1 MGVPGL
7 FGWLRKKFPKA
18 FSSFQI
24 GEKSYKVNYLYID
37 ANPILH
43 DVAQR
48 IFNYG
53 KHESLIDPFENMS
66 FEAKRKRLFIR
77 FMEGINNLVNI
88 VTPQDVLYVAL
99 DGPAPF
105 AKQAQQRERRYKSSK
120 NRTDSGMTFD
130 PNSFTPGTL
139 LMYDL
144 NRYINYSIRKYMNS
158 CNRWKKINVIFS
170 NSNVPGEG
178 EHKIMDYIRTLS
190 EDIKKNKEHCFFGP
204 DGDLIMLTLATH
216 IPKMYLLRED
226 DRHYNQIHFINIGE
240 VSKNLY
246 KNLGLQEGIKTKRRK
261 FSDIVNDFI
270 VEGFFVG
277 NDFLPKIQM
286 FTLLQEGLQLMMKTY
301 ANTSESGTK
310 NFLTIKGKLNLIG
323 FKKFIKV
330 VSQYENKYLV
340 EQILTD
346 DERKQPPEPKYV
358 NETLSSCL
366 IDIIEK
372 DKKPKTR
379 VDIDLYRS
387 KYYAKMNI
395 NNEDDIKL
403 LCRDYLKTFIWV
415 LEYYINGINS
425 WSHAYK
431 HHYAPL
437 MIDFN
442 EYIQNLNLNELN
454 NISEFDLGTPSLP
467 IVQLLSVLPPQSSSL
482 LPIVYSRLMLD
493 PKSPLVKLGYYPT
506 DFEEDCEGK
515 LKEYQCVALLDF
527 IDCDVVTKHYYL
539 TNKKCLDGK
548 TYKRNNYS
556 NVYLFKYKDKQV
568 FKYTSKMGNISLS
581 KVEKI
586 KI

>member
-18 FSSFQI
+18 FSSFQL

-53 KHESLIDPFENMS
+53 KHESLLDPFENMS
-66 FEAKRKRLFIR
+66 FDAKRKRLFVR
-77 FMEGINNLVNI
+77 FMEGINNIINV
-88 VTPQDVLYVAL
+88 VTPQDKLYIAL

-120 NRTDSGMTFD
+120 NRSESGMNFD

-139 LMYDL
+139 MMYDL
-144 NRYINYSIRKYMNS
+144 NRYINYSIRKYMNECS
-158 CNRWKKINVIFS
+158 KWKKIDIIFS

-178 EHKIMDYIRTLS
+178 EHKIMDYIRTLPNN
-190 EDIKKNKEHCFFGP
+190 ILKNKEHCFFGP

-226 DRHYNQIHFINIGE
+226 DRNYNQIHFINIGV
-240 VSKNLY
+240 VSKDLH
-246 KNLGLQEGIKTKRRK
+246 KNLGLVEGVKMKRRN
-261 FSDIVNDFI
+261 SNDIVNDFI
-270 VEGFFVG
+270 VDGFFVG

-301 ANTSESGTK
+301 AKTSEGGVK
-310 NFLTIKGKLNLIG
+310 NFLTINGKLNLVG
-323 FKKFIKV
+323 FKKFIKML
-330 VSQYENKYLV
+330 SNYENKYLV
-340 EQILTD
+340 EQILTE
-346 DERKQPPEPKYV
+346 DERKQPPEPKYF

-372 DKKPKTR
+372 DKRTKTR
-379 VDIDLYRS
+379 VDMNLYKS
-387 KYYAKMNI
+387 KYYNKMGIKN
-395 NNEDDIKL
+395 DDEIKM
-403 LCRDYLKTFIWV
+403 LCHDYLKTFVWV

-442 EYIQNLNLNELN
+442 EYIQNLSLNEFK
-454 NISEFDLGTPSLP
+454 NISNFELGDPSLP
-467 IVQLLSVLPPQSSSL
+467 IIQLLCVLPPQSSNL
-482 LPIVYSRLMLD
+482 LPIPYARLMIE

-506 DFEEDCEGK
+506 EFEEDCEGK

-527 IDCDVVTKHYYL
+527 IDYDEVVKNYHL
-539 TNKKCLDGK
+539 TNKHCLGNK
-548 TYKRNNYS
+548 TYRRNNLS
-556 NVYLFKYKDKQV
+556 NVYIFRYQNNEV
-568 FKYTSKMGNISLS
+568 FKYTSKMGDIPIS
-581 KVEKI
+581 KVKKI
-586 KI
+586 KF

>member
-7 FGWLRKKFPKA
+7 FGWLRKNFPKA

-53 KHESLIDPFENMS
+53 KHESLLDPFENMS
-66 FEAKRKRLFIR
+66 FEAKRQRLFER
-77 FMEGINNLVNI
+77 FVEGINNLVNI
-88 VTPQDVLYVAL
+88 VTPQDVLYIAL

-120 NRTDSGMTFD
+120 NRGDMSFDS
-130 PNSFTPGTL
+130 NSFTPGTL

-158 CNRWKKINVIFS
+158 CNRWKKVTVIFS

-178 EHKIMDYIRTLS
+178 EHKIMEYIRTLPNN
-190 EDIKKNKEHCFFGP
+190 IKKNKEHCFFGP

-226 DRHYNQIHFINIGE
+226 DRNYNQIHFINIGE

-246 KNLGLQEGIKTKRRK
+246 KKLGLKEGVDMKRRD
-261 FSDIVNDFI
+261 SCDIVNDFI

-301 ANTSESGTK
+301 SYTSEGGVK

-323 FKKFIKV
+323 FKKFIKRL
-330 VSQYENKYLV
+330 SQYENKYLV
-340 EQILTD
+340 EQILTE
-346 DERKQPPEPKYV
+346 DERKQPPEPKFY

-372 DKKPKTR
+372 NKKTKTR
-379 VDIDLYRS
+379 VDMDLYRS
-387 KYYAKMNI
+387 KYYSKMNI
-395 NNEDDIKL
+395 TNEEDIKL
-403 LCRDYLKTFIWV
+403 LCHDYLKTFVWV

-437 MIDFN
+437 MFDFN
-442 EYIQNLNLNELN
+442 EYIQNLSLNEFKS
-454 NISEFDLGTPSLP
+454 ISKFELGIPSLP
-467 IVQLLSVLPPQSSSL
+467 IVQLLCVLPPQSNNL
-482 LPIVYSRLMLD
+482 LPIPYARLMID
-493 PKSPLVKLGYYPT
+493 PKSPLVKLGYYPEN
-506 DFEEDCEGK
+506 FEEDCEGK

-527 IDCDVVTKHYYL
+527 IDYNEVQKHYHL
-539 TNKKCLDGK
+539 TNKKCLKDK
-548 TYKRNNYS
+548 TYRRNSFS
-556 NVYLFKYKDKQV
+556 NVYTFKYQNKQA
-568 FKYTSKMGNISLS
+568 FKYTSKMGNISVS
-581 KVEKI
+581 KVKKVKI
-586 KI
+586 